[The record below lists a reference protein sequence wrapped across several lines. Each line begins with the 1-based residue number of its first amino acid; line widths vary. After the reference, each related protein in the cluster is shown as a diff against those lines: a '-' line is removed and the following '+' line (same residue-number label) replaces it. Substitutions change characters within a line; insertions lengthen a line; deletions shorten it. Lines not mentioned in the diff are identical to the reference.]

1 LLRTVFCGFISPNEV
16 AVIYIFIRKTLYIF
30 LDFMGLNPFFFE
42 LTNRSSCS
50 HSSYTLPFETRKD
63 ISRFAISPDGTQL
76 IVVDS
81 DGAAL
86 LINLPRRIVLAPFNF
101 KEKVHAI
108 KFSPNGKY
116 FAVGRGKTVQLWR
129 SPGLNKEFAPFI
141 LQRELPDHFDRVTCL
156 DWSDDSRWLLSGSRD
171 MTVQLRA
178 TKLPGGNS
186 KGARPMTLA
195 GHRDLIVNAMFG
207 QPNTNIYTVSKD
219 GALFIWQWQGGEES
233 SEHADPF
240 LDPTGKWKLLKR
252 HYFSQ
257 NSRVHS
263 AQLHRASNLLVVG
276 FENGIFGLYDLAATI
291 ASDASELVSL
301 QKLSVSSSK
310 LNSVAINTTGEWL
323 AFASARYGQLLVWE
337 WQSERYVL
345 KQAGHFDA
353 MTCVA
358 YSPEGQYIA
367 TGGQDSK
374 LKVWNSSTGF
384 CFVTFKEHSGPV
396 TGAVFSSKAQ
406 SVISSSLDGTV
417 RAFDLVRYR
426 NFRTFTSPAPTQ
438 FSCVAIDPSAEVV
451 AAGSSSDFSVYVWS
465 MATGRLLD
473 ILEGHEG
480 PVAGLQ
486 FSPVHP
492 QLATG
497 SWDRSVRI
505 WELYT
510 GAKVATET
518 LEHQSDLTAV
528 TYRPDG
534 NQLCAAT
541 LDGNLQFWNPLDGT
555 LVATIEGK
563 KDINAGRSRYDVRT
577 AKNNTQSKYFTSVCY
592 SADGRCVLASGN
604 SRYVCLYEVES
615 QILLKK
621 FQLSHNRSIEGV
633 LDYLDTREAH
643 LADLENYSDSDD
655 DDDATDNGLDKVGTL
670 PGVQKGIYS
679 KRRNNQRIKSS
690 GISFSPSGRQWAL
703 SSSIGLLIYS
713 LDDQM
718 LFDPY
723 LLDID
728 ITPDTTIAKLEK
740 KDYLK
745 ALIMSLRL
753 NESDLTRRVLTA
765 IPATHIQIVAQQIHA
780 SYLGRLLTFLAQ
792 DMEQSQH
799 VEFYL
804 LWGLHLLTHHGQ
816 TIKEQSVALSSALR
830 ALQKNLLRFQSDLS
844 QMYVHPVFN
853 SSGI

>member
-1 LLRTVFCGFISPNEV
+1 
-16 AVIYIFIRKTLYIF
+16 
-30 LDFMGLNPFFFE
+30 
-42 LTNRSSCS
+42 
-50 HSSYTLPFETRKD
+50 
-63 ISRFAISPDGTQL
+63 
-76 IVVDS
+76 
-81 DGAAL
+81 
-86 LINLPRRIVLAPFNF
+86 
-101 KEKVHAI
+101 
-108 KFSPNGKY
+108 
-116 FAVGRGKTVQLWR
+116 VQIWR
-129 SPGLNKEFAPFI
+129 SPGLNKEFAPFV
-141 LQRELPDHFDRVTCL
+141 LHRELPDHFDRVTCL

-171 MTVQLRA
+171 MTVQLRPS
-178 TKLPGGNS
+178 KLPNNKNSS

-207 QPNTNIYTVSKD
+207 HPNTNIYTVSKD
-219 GALFIWQWQGGEES
+219 GALFIWQWQVGDGDVDVDVDEAQKQRLRE
-233 SEHADPF
+233 DPF
-240 LDPTGKWKLLKR
+240 LDPTGRWKLLRR

-276 FENGIFGLYDLAATI
+276 FENGIFGLYDLAASSLST
-291 ASDASELVSL
+291 ASELVTL

-310 LNSVAINTTGEWL
+310 LNSVAINNTGEWL
-323 AFASARYGQLLVWE
+323 AFATARYGQLLVWE

-345 KQAGHFDA
+345 KQAGHFDS
-353 MTCVA
+353 MNCVA

-374 LKVWNSSTGF
+374 LKVWNSATGF
-384 CFVTFKEHSGPV
+384 CFVTFKEHTGPV

-406 SVISSSLDGTV
+406 SVVSSSLDGTV
-417 RAFDLVRYR
+417 RAFDLIRYR
-426 NFRTFTSPAPTQ
+426 NFRTFTSPTPTQ

-492 QLATG
+492 QLATA
-497 SWDRSVRI
+497 SWDRTVRI

-518 LEHQSDLTAV
+518 LQHGSDLTCVA
-528 TYRPDG
+528 YRPDG

-541 LDGNLQFWNPLDGT
+541 LDGQLQFWNPLDGT
-555 LVATIEGK
+555 LVGTIEGR
-563 KDINAGRSRYDVRT
+563 KDINAGRGRSDIRT
-577 AKNNTQSKYFTSVCY
+577 AKNNTASKYFTSVCY
-592 SADGRCVLASGN
+592 SADGRCVLAAGN

-633 LDYLDTREAH
+633 LDYLDSREAH

-655 DDDATDNGLDKVGTL
+655 DDDATDNGMDKVNAL

-679 KRRNNQRIKSS
+679 KRRQVQRIRST
-690 GISFSPSGRQWAL
+690 GIAFSPSGRQWAL
-703 SSSIGLLIYS
+703 SASIGLLIYS

-728 ITPDTTIAKLEK
+728 ITPDTTLATLVEQE
-740 KDYLK
+740 YLK
-745 ALIMSLRL
+745 ALIMALRL
-753 NESDLTRRVLTA
+753 NEKDLTRRVLTS
-765 IPATHIQIVAQQIHA
+765 IPASQIQLVAQQVHA
-780 SYLGRLLTFLAQ
+780 SYLARLLTFLAQ

-816 TIKEQSVALSSALR
+816 VLKEQAVTLASTLR
-830 ALQKNLLRFQSDLS
+830 ALQKNLLKYQSDLS
-844 QMYVHPVFN
+844 QLFVPFV
-853 SSGI
+853 